1 MIFKEMVASDEF
13 FPKAVDFPTKHNF
26 PGRILMLIPDTWE
39 PPTKPSVETPVAGSL
54 VHWLTLLLH
63 SQILNLFQFA
73 MCRNPLILARF
84 WDRQNENTLTIPS
97 SPPLHFLQETVS
109 YQ

>member
-1 MIFKEMVASDEF
+1 MRSGHDQNLTFVLPSQGGMILKEMVASDEF

-54 VHWLTLLLH
+54 VH
-63 SQILNLFQFA
+63 
-73 MCRNPLILARF
+73 
-84 WDRQNENTLTIPS
+84 
-97 SPPLHFLQETVS
+97 
-109 YQ
+109 